1 MSKTDF
7 LKINGG
13 SYIMFCKYCGAALE
27 EGETNCPECGK
38 SISSEENE
46 TANDNVRTLKCTS
59 CGGTDFKKIG
69 RNEYIC
75 RYCGSRHFIEQGEKI
90 SKDPDAEAKLI
101 AIFEEASAYE
111 KNDMYK
117 KELQVLSK
125 GLQIDPDDCDL
136 LAKLGRVYWRLGY
149 LDRARKYLDKAV
161 LLYPNDPA
169 IYNNIGLLYVSKN
182 MFIEAK
188 RYIEK
193 SIRLL
198 ESDPLSATPND
209 TAVIYG
215 NYALCIGKL
224 GDKQGAIQYL
234 KIAKEKGY
242 VSSSIANICKRLKI
256 DPRNI

>member
-1 MSKTDF
+1 
-7 LKINGG
+7 
-13 SYIMFCKYCGAALE
+13 MFCKYCGAALE

-242 VSSSIANICKRLKI
+242 NSSSLANVCKRLKI
-256 DPRNI
+256 NPRNL

>member
-1 MSKTDF
+1 
-7 LKINGG
+7 
-13 SYIMFCKYCGAALE
+13 MFCKYCGALIE
-27 EGETNCPECGK
+27 DDKTVCPKCGK
-38 SISSEENE
+38 DISVEENE
-46 TANDNVRTLKCTS
+46 TDGNNVRSLICTS

-75 RYCGSRHFIEQGEKI
+75 RYCGSRSFIEQNKKI
-90 SKDPDAEAKLI
+90 SDDPDAETKMI
-101 AIFEEASAYE
+101 AIFDEAAEYE
-111 KNDMYK
+111 RKDMYNN
-117 KELQVLSK
+117 ELQVLSK

-188 RYIEK
+188 QYIEK